1 MVLDSSR
8 RLQVPAAFAGL
19 VAFSGDACADMVVW
33 NLICFCWTF
42 KLVQAGT
49 VRPRHQI
56 WHGCADR
63 AQYCWAQSRRP
74 QCNKICYCKKL
85 IGWS

>member
-33 NLICFCWTF
+33 NLICF
-42 KLVQAGT
+42 LLD
-49 VRPRHQI
+49 I
-56 WHGCADR
+56 
-63 AQYCWAQSRRP
+63 
-74 QCNKICYCKKL
+74 
-85 IGWS
+85 